1 MNCPQ
6 CGARVPAD
14 DAFCG
19 KCGYAMR
26 DQTPERLDQTRIRV
40 HEEPE
45 PDQEPPSRVTT
56 QQRIRKHTVLG
67 LQPPTREASEP
78 ESPSAPTALPAAP
91 TSTTSGRSR
100 SRASQKTMLG
110 IPRPEFPQ
118 PPGAP
123 MPADVES
130 ARHEGSPDDGGPAGS
145 ATSQSHRARA
155 RVRYDSGDEP
165 LPVVQRRRK
174 ALRSL
179 AVLVLLAAAWLGYR
193 LFTVHG

>member
-1 MNCPQ
+1 
-6 CGARVPAD
+6 
-14 DAFCG
+14 
-19 KCGYAMR
+19 MR
-26 DQTPERLDQTRIRV
+26 DQAPERLDQSRIRV

-45 PDQEPPSRVTT
+45 PDQEPTGRTSTH
-56 QQRIRKHTVLG
+56 QRIRKHTKLG
-67 LQPPTREASEP
+67 MQPPTPAASEP
-78 ESPSAPTALPAAP
+78 APSSAPAAP
-91 TSTTSGRSR
+91 PPAPTSIASGRSR

-110 IPRPEFPQ
+110 IPRPEFLQ

-130 ARHEGSPDDGGPAGS
+130 VRDERPAEDGTPAGS
-145 ATSQSHRARA
+145 GGSQSHRARA

-193 LFTVHG
+193 LFQVHG